1 MCERRHQKR
10 KVPRSVDLAADA
22 NERTSVKGTLDKTRD
37 SVKLCIPEDD
47 VKYRLTRVSLERF
60 NLFLV
65 ETGCACNLEVRA
77 LCSKT
82 QNWLVWKTGL
92 FSVEVNFLDL
102 FSLYIVRFFLDDE
115 CQQRS

>member
-1 MCERRHQKR
+1 MRSSSPYVQCIHGKQQNVCERRHQKR
-10 KVPRSVDLAADA
+10 KVPRGVDLAADS

-65 ETGCACNLEVRA
+65 ETGCACNIEVRS
-77 LCSKT
+77 LWSFKNTKLSCT
-82 QNWLVWKTGL
+82 QDTTFF
-92 FSVEVNFLDL
+92 FS
-102 FSLYIVRFFLDDE
+102 
-115 CQQRS
+115 

>member
-1 MCERRHQKR
+1 M
-10 KVPRSVDLAADA
+10 DLAADA

-65 ETGCACNLEVRA
+65 ETGCACNLEVRT

-82 QNWLVWKTGL
+82 QNCLVCKTRL
-92 FSVEVNFLDL
+92 FSVEVKFWDIN
-102 FSLYIVRFFLDDE
+102 
-115 CQQRS
+115 

>member
-1 MCERRHQKR
+1 M
-10 KVPRSVDLAADA
+10 DLAADA

-37 SVKLCIPEDD
+37 SLKLCIPEDD

-65 ETGCACNLEVRA
+65 ETGCACNLEVRV

-82 QNWLVWKTGL
+82 QKWLVWKTGL

-115 CQQRS
+115 YQQRS

>member
-1 MCERRHQKR
+1 M
-10 KVPRSVDLAADA
+10 DLAADA

-65 ETGCACNLEVRA
+65 ETGCACNLEVRT

-82 QNWLVWKTGL
+82 QNWLVCKTRR
-92 FSVEVNFLDL
+92 FSVEVKFWDL
-102 FSLYIVRFFLDDE
+102 FSLYIVRLFLDDE

>member
-1 MCERRHQKR
+1 M
-10 KVPRSVDLAADA
+10 DLAADA

-77 LCSKT
+77 LCLSKNT
-82 QNWLVWKTGL
+82 KLACMQDTTF
-92 FSVEVNFLDL
+92 FS
-102 FSLYIVRFFLDDE
+102 
-115 CQQRS
+115 

>member
-1 MCERRHQKR
+1 M
-10 KVPRSVDLAADA
+10 DLAADS

-65 ETGCACNLEVRA
+65 ETGCACNIEVRS
-77 LCSKT
+77 LWSFKNTKLSCT
-82 QNWLVWKTGL
+82 QDTTFF
-92 FSVEVNFLDL
+92 FS
-102 FSLYIVRFFLDDE
+102 
-115 CQQRS
+115 

>member
-1 MCERRHQKR
+1 ML
-10 KVPRSVDLAADA
+10 RSVDLAADA

-37 SVKLCIPEDD
+37 SLKLCIPEDD

-77 LCSKT
+77 LCLFKKTKFACMQDTTFFSLSKIFGPVFP
-82 QNWLVWKTGL
+82 LHCSL
-92 FSVEVNFLDL
+92 FST
-102 FSLYIVRFFLDDE
+102 R
-115 CQQRS
+115 

>member
-1 MCERRHQKR
+1 M
-10 KVPRSVDLAADA
+10 DLAADTS
-22 NERTSVKGTLDKTRD
+22 ERTSVKGTLDKTRD

-77 LCSKT
+77 VYSKT
-82 QNWLVWKTGL
+82 QNWLICKTRL
-92 FSVEVNFLDL
+92 FSVEVKFLDL
-102 FSLYIVRFFLDDE
+102 FSLYIVPFFLHDK